1 MTRSRRR
8 PSPALLVA
16 CLALFVAL
24 GGPAQA
30 QRLLVGSGDLKEG
43 AVTSRAIRDGA
54 VRAGEVRN
62 GALSSADVRDRSL
75 RVQDLA
81 RSAVGRLTATSPGSV
96 GELQLLDGAVTAPK
110 LAPSSVTTA
119 AIAAGAVTGP
129 NILDGTIGTDDLGR
143 NSVGDGKIR
152 NGTVGKEDIGRQAV
166 GVQELAGTSGAG
178 SIPAGT
184 VGAGGCTGSVDVAVA
199 PAPAAQDATG
209 VLDDVVLGGRGQG
222 WPAALALRVQPAA
235 AGTVQAFAC
244 NTSGASVGV
253 AAALPFTVLTIAA

>member
-30 QRLLVGSGDLKEG
+30 QKLLVGSGDLKED

-54 VRAGEVRN
+54 VRSKELRT
-62 GALSSADVRDRSL
+62 GAVASGDVRDRSL
-75 RVQDLA
+75 RVQDLG
-81 RSAVGRLTATSPGSV
+81 RGAVGRLTATSPGSV

-110 LAPSSVTTA
+110 LAASSVTTG
-119 AIAAGAVTGP
+119 AIALGAVTGA
-129 NILDGTIGTDDLGR
+129 NIQDGTIGVDDLGR

-152 NGTVGKEDIGRQAV
+152 NGTIGKEDIGRQAV

-178 SIPAGT
+178 VIPGGT
-184 VGAGGCTGSVDVAVA
+184 PVTGGCTAGVDVAVA
-199 PAPAAQDATG
+199 PAPAAQDSVG
-209 VLDDVVLGGRGQG
+209 VLDDVVLGGRTQA
-222 WPAALALRVQPAA
+222 WPAEVALRVQPVAP
-235 AGTVQAFAC
+235 GTVRAFAC
-244 NTSGASVGV
+244 TTAGPTISGD
-253 AAALPFTVLTIAA
+253 LPFTVLTIAA